1 MTEEKSPIHA
11 VAGDPGDYLYFY
23 LAGGVLIGMAILGF
37 SLVFASI
44 PGMASSV
51 KIIAL
56 IISAVFVPLSMLFL
70 VMPGVMRWKSRAWS
84 AVSDLPDALKKVHE
98 TLTDVEVVRREH
110 YRARTELERL
120 HTKVQ
125 EEAARIEALER
136 ELSQRLLD
144 TQKLDEALMHE
155 RMEKSRLN
163 AQLKSWHEG
172 AILFFQ
178 AIERAL
184 RSEGLDPTY
193 RDALKKS
200 LKDYSRIAAARG
212 LDVIQPERNDL
223 FDDAIHEGA
232 GEVDT
237 EDVEP
242 GHIVEC
248 VQWGYCAGDS
258 VMQRA
263 KVIIARKPEP
273 QPNRAT
279 DAATDGAGDA
289 KDSESTDKDDPSVPE
304 QS

>member
-1 MTEEKSPIHA
+1 MTAEKSPIHA

-70 VMPGVMRWKSRAWS
+70 VMPGVMRWRSRAWN
-84 AVSDLPDALKKVHE
+84 AVSDLPDALKRVHE

-125 EEAARIEALER
+125 EEAARIESLEK
-136 ELSQRLLD
+136 ELAQRYLD
-144 TQKLDEALMHE
+144 NRKLDEALMHE
-155 RMEKSRLN
+155 RQEKSRLN
-163 AQLKSWHEG
+163 AQIKSWHEG
-172 AILFFQ
+172 AILFIE
-178 AIERAL
+178 AMERAL

-200 LKDYSRIAAARG
+200 VKDYSRIADARG
-212 LDVIQPERNDL
+212 LNVIQPEPNDL
-223 FDDAIHEGA
+223 FDEAIHQGI
-232 GEVDT
+232 GEVESADI
-237 EDVEP
+237 EP

-248 VQWGYCAGDS
+248 AQWGYSAGDT
-258 VMQRA
+258 VLKRA
-263 KVIIARKPEP
+263 QVIVARKPVA
-273 QPNRAT
+273 QPNREM
-279 DAATDGAGDA
+279 DAANDGAGDA